1 MTFKNIA
8 KFAVTSVCA
17 LLITSSCSSTGV
29 YHLPGRR
36 VGHGPP
42 PHAPAHGH
50 RRKQVCGVE
59 LVFDTGLGVYV
70 VVGHP
75 DHYYCDGYFYR
86 LTGGVWEMSLRF
98 DGCWA
103 VRAGKPLPLG
113 LRAKGKGNGNHIY
126 SANGNGN
133 GKVKNQVKTVAKGKG
148 KHKGH

>member
-86 LTGGVWEMSLRF
+86 LTEGVWAMSLRF
-98 DGCWA
+98 DGGWA
-103 VRAGKPLPLG
+103 VRAGKPLPPG
-113 LRAKGKGNGNHIY
+113 LRAKSNGNGNSNRNH
-126 SANGNGN
+126 SVKANGN
-133 GKVKNQVKTVAKGKG
+133 GKVKNQVKTVAKGK
-148 KHKGH
+148 HKGR